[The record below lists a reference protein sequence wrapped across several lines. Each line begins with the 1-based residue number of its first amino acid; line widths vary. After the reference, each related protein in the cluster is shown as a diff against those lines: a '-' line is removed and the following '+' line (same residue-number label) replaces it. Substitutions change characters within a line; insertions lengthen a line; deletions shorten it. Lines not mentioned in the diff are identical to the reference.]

1 MTLFIFAA
9 IVLLIIVVAIL
20 VRPLWRPLQAER
32 AISAA
37 NSNLAILREQL
48 TELEHEHRAGTLSAK
63 DFSQAYQELQRR
75 LLDEVQ
81 PTETES
87 HSMVMSSTGPRRT
100 AIGLMLAL
108 PLLAGL
114 GYTLLGNP
122 HALDPLQRQARVSP
136 QQIEGM
142 VAKLVDKLR
151 RNPEDSQGWLM
162 LARSYKVLGKYPE
175 AVEAYTHVSAIVEQ
189 DAALLADYAEAISQA
204 QSGSLQG
211 KPGELI
217 ERALQLDQN
226 APQALLLAGAAARE
240 RRQFAAAAD
249 YWQRLLAQL
258 EPGTTEAETLA
269 GAIAEARQLAD
280 ADRRTSKTTPAIP
293 SARSVSGEVSLSG
306 KLAGRAQPGDML
318 FVFARAEDGVRM
330 PLAAMRA
337 TVAELP
343 LRFRLDDTMALPGS
357 RKLSEFQ
364 SVSVEARIAKAGAA
378 QRSSGDLF
386 GRLGGV
392 KVGRDDLKLVIDQL
406 QP

>member
-1 MTLFIFAA
+1 MPLFIFAA

-48 TELEHEHRAGTLSAK
+48 TELEHEHQTGTLSAK

-87 HSMVMSSTGPRRT
+87 HSMVMPSTGPRRT
-100 AIGLMLAL
+100 AIALMLAL

-226 APQALLLAGAAARE
+226 APQALLLAGAAARK

-306 KLAGRAQPGDML
+306 KLAGRAQP
-318 FVFARAEDGVRM
+318 
-330 PLAAMRA
+330 
-337 TVAELP
+337 
-343 LRFRLDDTMALPGS
+343 
-357 RKLSEFQ
+357 
-364 SVSVEARIAKAGAA
+364 
-378 QRSSGDLF
+378 
-386 GRLGGV
+386 
-392 KVGRDDLKLVIDQL
+392 
-406 QP
+406 